1 MRAILIL
8 VKREI
13 IDHIA
18 YFVGAAI
25 ASGLII
31 ALMATI
37 VLNLEYDS
45 RNVGIDVFAGVF
57 PAMLFVVAGLC
68 ALGVAQMYA
77 DRNRNISAFLMALP
91 VTRGQIFAARVL
103 AGLLAVLVLVLPLG
117 VAGAVLMDLRA
128 GEVPLYR
135 GLVGSVFWGILPMGL
150 ACYSVGLYAGWNRRS
165 LAPTLGVLPVVVLIP
180 MLIVIKGFG
189 VELVALLSLFIV
201 SCLAA
206 TWCRFFSSSL

>member
-13 IDHIA
+13 IDHVA

-25 ASGLII
+25 AAGLTI
-31 ALMATI
+31 ALMAAM
-37 VLNLEYDS
+37 VLNYDS
-45 RNVGIDVFAGVF
+45 RGGVEMEIFVGLF
-57 PAMLFVVAGLC
+57 PCTLFVVVGLC

-91 VTRGQIFAARVL
+91 VTRGQIFAARVT
-103 AGLLAVLVLVLPLG
+103 AGVLAVLVLVLPLA
-117 VAGAVLMDLRA
+117 VAGAVLIDLKTT
-128 GEVPLYR
+128 EVPLYP
-135 GLVGSVFWGILPMGL
+135 GLLGDVFWGILLMCL
-150 ACYSVGLYAGWNRRS
+150 ACHSVGLYAGWNRRS

-180 MLIVIKGFG
+180 ILIVIKGFG
-189 VELVALLSLFIV
+189 IDLVAILLLFIV

-206 TWCRFFSSSL
+206 TWCRFSASSL